1 MPCLLVG
8 RSETATACPGWLH
21 ARATTKGVAAV
32 SRSRRLTRLVVAAT
46 AAVGLGVVS
55 APAASA
61 QPANDDF
68 ANATAISTLPF
79 SDSGDLDGTTTEP
92 GEPGGCFEQ
101 APQTVWYAFT
111 PAANTVVKADLDGSD
126 FGVVVSVY
134 EALGSGFE
142 GLHFLDCIGFG
153 GSSILT
159 AQAGTTYYY
168 QVKSTFV
175 GTANLQFHVQQLPPP
190 PNDDFSNAT
199 PVTALPFSDTVDHL
213 VAATR
218 EPDEPFPCV
227 GGAMDSTVWW
237 AFTPATSGP
246 YTASLAGP
254 LSPQLAAYTGSSLAD
269 LSLAACSSGA
279 ELTFQANA
287 GTTYYLRAAG
297 SFTLDFPMFFR
308 LDVTPAPTAAFSFSP
323 SDPSTLDTVQFQD
336 ESSDPGGVGIQSQA
350 WTFGDG
356 ATAEGC
362 CPTHRYARDGDY
374 TVNVTVT
381 TADGRT
387 GSTSR
392 VVQVQTHDV
401 AVVRIDVPSSA
412 RVGRTINVDVRVRNT
427 RYPETIQVDLLK
439 GTPSGFQPVDSLTR
453 SVPVQPGNRTTLFAF
468 TYTITAAD
476 QSIGKFNFKAVATIT
491 DHRDALPSDN
501 ELVSRPVKV
510 T

>member
-1 MPCLLVG
+1 MFPGRNRGPRASRRVMLALTLGCLVMVQ
-8 RSETATACPGWLH
+8 PGN
-21 ARATTKGVAAV
+21 AVAA
-32 SRSRRLTRLVVAAT
+32 
-46 AAVGLGVVS
+46 
-55 APAASA
+55 P
-61 QPANDDF
+61 PANDNF
-68 ANATAISTLPF
+68 ANATAISALPF

-126 FGVVVSVY
+126 FGV
-134 EALGSGFE
+134 
-142 GLHFLDCIGFG
+142 G

-159 AQAGTTYYY
+159 AQADTTYYY

-175 GTANLQFHVQQLPPP
+175 GTANLQFHVQELPPP
-190 PNDDFSNAT
+190 PNDDFANAT
-199 PVTALPFSDTVDHL
+199 QVTALPFSDTVDHL
-213 VAATR
+213 IAATL
-218 EPDEPFPCV
+218 EPDEPFPCA
-227 GGAMDSTVWW
+227 GGAMVSTVWW
-237 AFTPATSGP
+237 AFTPDTSGP
-246 YTASLAGP
+246 YSASLAGP

-269 LSLAACSSGA
+269 LSLAACSSGG

-297 SFTLDFPMFFR
+297 AFTLDFPMFFR
-308 LDVTPAPTAAFSFSP
+308 LDVTPAPVAAFFFSP
-323 SDPSTLDTVQFQD
+323 FDPSTFDTVQFQD

-362 CPTHRYARDGDY
+362 CPTHRYAQDGDY
-374 TVNVTVT
+374 TVDLTVT
-381 TADGRT
+381 TGDGRT

-401 AVVRIDVPSSA
+401 AVVKIDVPSSA
-412 RVGRTINVDVRVRNT
+412 RVGRTIRVDVRVRNT
-427 RYPETIQVDLLK
+427 RYPETVQVDLSK
-439 GTPSGFQPVDSLTR
+439 GVPAGFQPIDSLTL
-453 SVPVQPGNRTTLFAF
+453 SVPVQPRNRTTLFAF

-476 QSIGKFNFKAVATIT
+476 QSIGKVNFKAVATIT
-491 DHRDALPSDN
+491 DHRDALPADN

>member
-1 MPCLLVG
+1 MG
-8 RSETATACPGWLH
+8 
-21 ARATTKGVAAV
+21 
-32 SRSRRLTRLVVAAT
+32 
-46 AAVGLGVVS
+46 
-55 APAASA
+55 
-61 QPANDDF
+61 
-68 ANATAISTLPF
+68 
-79 SDSGDLDGTTTEP
+79 
-92 GEPGGCFEQ
+92 
-101 APQTVWYAFT
+101 
-111 PAANTVVKADLDGSD
+111 
-126 FGVVVSVY
+126 
-134 EALGSGFE
+134 
-142 GLHFLDCIGFG
+142 
-153 GSSILT
+153 
-159 AQAGTTYYY
+159 
-168 QVKSTFV
+168 
-175 GTANLQFHVQQLPPP
+175 
-190 PNDDFSNAT
+190 
-199 PVTALPFSDTVDHL
+199 
-213 VAATR
+213 
-218 EPDEPFPCV
+218 
-227 GGAMDSTVWW
+227 
-237 AFTPATSGP
+237 FTPATSGP

-323 SDPSTLDTVQFQD
+323 SDPSTLDTVQFQN

-374 TVNVTVT
+374 TVNLTVT

-412 RVGRTINVDVRVRNT
+412 RVGRTINVGVRVRNT
-427 RYPETIQVDLLK
+427 RYPETVQVDLLK

-476 QSIGKFNFKAVATIT
+476 QSIGKVNFKAVATIT
-491 DHRDALPSDN
+491 DHRDALPADN